1 MKSKKIPVDI
11 KAKSTK
17 EAQNE
22 IKEIIAKLENEE
34 TNLENSEEQYNRLIQ
49 LNNHILS
56 QFKKKADEIRHS
68 KSQKIRK
75 NSSKGLK

>member
-56 QFKKKADEIRHS
+56 QFKKKAEEIRHS
-68 KSQKIRK
+68 KAQKIRK

>member
-22 IKEIIAKLENEE
+22 IKEIIVKLENEE

-56 QFKKKADEIRHS
+56 QFKKKANEIRHF
-68 KSQKIRK
+68 KPQKIRK